1 MNRLSLLMD
10 MCDSYPIVFDII
22 WALSFNRDIQV
33 QLRSN
38 ASFMSKLVHLP
49 DVCDSAQVRKVVHGI
64 VWNLESNNDD
74 DRTRTDKDEELLFDI
89 MISYSHKDKIL
100 CKRLYDE
107 LVASGYRVWIDFDQM
122 HGNVMD
128 AMAQAIE
135 RSRTMV
141 ICMSEQ
147 YRRSNYCR
155 AEAHYA
161 FKRQLKI
168 VPVLLQE
175 HYKPD
180 GWLVF
185 LIGQLLYVDFT
196 KQNFEHAMVGLL
208 NELKAPILRQESQL
222 GAQPREL
229 TKSPRPSFSAPSPP
243 VLPESMLEWTSVHVH
258 DWLIGNGLKQMAL
271 LLADYTGASLIPLNT
286 YLTSG
291 EPQLILNLLHE
302 DAIRRTHR
310 ALSLVELA
318 HFQGLLG
325 RQVASSVDK
334 QRTSTK
340 CRRYAWVRSKFCGI
354 S

>member
-22 WALSFNRDIQV
+22 WALSFNHDIQV

-49 DVCDSAQVRKVVHGI
+49 DVCDGAQVRKVVHGI
-64 VWNLESNNDD
+64 LWNLESNDD
-74 DRTRTDKDEELLFDI
+74 DRTRKDNDDEEMLFDI
-89 MISYSHKDKIL
+89 MISYSHNDKVL
-100 CKRLYDE
+100 CKRLYE
-107 LVASGYRVWIDFDQM
+107 QLVGHGFRVWIDFDQM

-185 LIGQLLYVDFT
+185 LLGQLLYVDFT
-196 KQNFEHAMVGLL
+196 KQEFEHAMVCLL

-222 GAQPREL
+222 GTRPREMM
-229 TKSPRPSFSAPSPP
+229 KSPRQSFSVPSPA
-243 VLPESMLEWTSVHVH
+243 VLPVNMLEWTSVHVR
-258 DWLIGNGLKQMAL
+258 DWLIGHNLKQMAH
-271 LLADYTGASLIPLNT
+271 LLADYNGTSLMQLNA

-302 DAIRRTHR
+302 DAVRRTHQQ
-310 ALSLVELA
+310 LSLVELA
-318 HFQGLLG
+318 HFQGLLR
-325 RQVASSVDK
+325 RQVASGVDK
-334 QRTSTK
+334 QRAKTK
-340 CRRYAWVRSKFCGI
+340 RRIYAWARSNFCRI